1 MDVVAKSLPLGGPIF
16 FFGMNPRGEG
26 ERTLE
31 VASLMRFN
39 GEIEFAG
46 LEILYWKIRS
56 PVLPID
62 DFPPGGC
69 AVTGKKRTEDSPDMT
84 HRSVIAIA
92 LVAPGA
98 CLSPPDE
105 RPQIVAR
112 YFPIAL
118 TGLWGVCARESYRQ
132 NTVIIRGERDRVPIV
147 VLDHAP
153 LGLKGSEGARFRL
166 NRGYPGDQQSTN
178 DELPKR

>member
-1 MDVVAKSLPLGGPIF
+1 MGKLEGVPGVA
-16 FFGMNPRGEG
+16 FGNQR
-26 ERTLE
+26 RLH
-31 VASLMRFN
+31 
-39 GEIEFAG
+39 
-46 LEILYWKIRS
+46 
-56 PVLPID
+56 VLS
-62 DFPPGGC
+62 
-69 AVTGKKRTEDSPDMT
+69 ANPDMT

-98 CLSPPDE
+98 SLRPPDE

-112 YFPIAL
+112 YFPVAL
-118 TGLWGVCARESYRQ
+118 TGLGCVCPGESYRQ

-153 LGLKGSEGARFRL
+153 FGIKGSAGAWFRL
-166 NRGYPGDQQSTN
+166 NHRYSCEQQSTN

>member
-98 CLSPPDE
+98 CLSSADE

-112 YFPIAL
+112 YSPIAL
-118 TGLWGVCARESYRQ
+118 TGLGCVCPGV
-132 NTVIIRGERDRVPIV
+132 TVRRPPSFRVNRSQAATASSVLAIWSATFQGSRSSSSLIR
-147 VLDHAP
+147 
-153 LGLKGSEGARFRL
+153 
-166 NRGYPGDQQSTN
+166 
-178 DELPKR
+178 